1 MDPSELG
8 LDVDRLPICQ
18 ACLSFVSMSL
28 DDPKKARHWT
38 YAMTPFIWRE
48 GLAEPAVGAVR
59 KLGDAAA
66 LADLEANG
74 GRSKTARAIVMELAR
89 QQDERAKRRWRAMM
103 N

>member
-1 MDPSELG
+1 MDPAQLG

-38 YAMTPFIWRE
+38 FRMTPHIWDE
-48 GLAEPAVGAVR
+48 GLREPALEAVR
-59 KLGDAAA
+59 RSGDAEA
-66 LADLEANG
+66 LADLEARG
-74 GRSKTARAIVMELAR
+74 SRSKTARAIVMHLAR
-89 QQDERAKRRWRAMM
+89 QQDERSEREWQAMQ